1 MNKNKRALCTMLA
14 LSMLLSL
21 AACGRGG
28 SGKKGGEAAADYVYR
43 SEFTTVDSSDG
54 SRYEPRIFTSDGVYA
69 ASYEKIGE
77 RALREGETLSY
88 EGQLDVYGPALYFIA
103 NDGAVKKLDAYR
115 SLPAPEDTENR
126 TGYSSGCDLMGIALN
141 EDGGLSTVESTYAN
155 WFDGSPRQLNADIN
169 GDRWRY
175 ERSYYLRTLAAD
187 GSEIRSVLISFEL
200 DEGQDISF
208 PNLSRDGRGNF
219 LAASGSTLIAVSPDG
234 SIAYVIDCGDLVS
247 GVIRLRDGR
256 VCAVVWGSSGLT
268 LHPIDADKAALGE
281 GIVLPPNTHN
291 LLSGGGDYDLF
302 WRSGSFLY
310 GMRLASGESEQILNW
325 INCDINGD
333 KISALN
339 ISADGTITGVLDG
352 ARRTELFR
360 LYKIPTASLPEK
372 KTLTL
377 AVMYLEYDM
386 SDLIIDFNRHNDK
399 VRIELRDYSE
409 YNTEKDFSAGLTK
422 LNTEIMSGR
431 MPDLLSL
438 NALPFSQLAGKGL
451 LADLYPYLDAD
462 KELGRED
469 LFPTVL
475 KAMEVSGGLYRIC
488 PSFTVHSLIGA
499 ASVVGDR
506 PGWNYEQFREALA
519 SMPDGCT
526 PLEPFTSRD
535 EVLTAL
541 VNLDMNDFVDWTT
554 GKCSFD
560 SREFV
565 DLLKFANS
573 FLPDLKW
580 ADYDWFENDTAPVRI
595 AQGRQMLLRSMISGV
610 DDVLYNDFM
619 FGGESSYIGWPTN
632 SGVGNM
638 LSLDDHAY
646 AMSASCADKEAGWEF
661 LRTLLLDD
669 YQETVYSLPVVRRV
683 FDERLAEAMEIDYQ
697 KDDRGNY
704 VLNAS
709 GEKIPIPRASYST
722 GDGAS
727 QDFYALTQE
736 QADKLLE
743 LIGTTERVIEENNG
757 ILAIVRQGAAA
768 YFAGQK
774 RPEEVARLVQSRI
787 NIYVNEHR

>member
-1 MNKNKRALCTMLA
+1 
-14 LSMLLSL
+14 
-21 AACGRGG
+21 
-28 SGKKGGEAAADYVYR
+28 
-43 SEFTTVDSSDG
+43 
-54 SRYEPRIFTSDGVYA
+54 
-69 ASYEKIGE
+69 
-77 RALREGETLSY
+77 
-88 EGQLDVYGPALYFIA
+88 
-103 NDGAVKKLDAYR
+103 
-115 SLPAPEDTENR
+115 
-126 TGYSSGCDLMGIALN
+126 
-141 EDGGLSTVESTYAN
+141 
-155 WFDGSPRQLNADIN
+155 
-169 GDRWRY
+169 
-175 ERSYYLRTLAAD
+175 LAAD
-187 GSEIRSVLISFEL
+187 GSEISSVPIPFDL
-200 DEGQDISF
+200 DEDQDVSF
-208 PNLSRDGRGNF
+208 SNLSRDGSGNL
-219 LAASGSTLIAVSPDG
+219 LASAGSTLIAVSPEG

-281 GIVLPPNTHN
+281 GIALPPNTYN

-310 GMRLASGESEQILNW
+310 GMKLASGETEQILNW

-333 KISALN
+333 KISALD
-339 ISADGTITGVLDG
+339 IAADGTITGVLDG
-352 ARRTELFR
+352 TRRTELFR
-360 LYKIPTASLPEK
+360 LNKVPTASLPEK

-386 SDLIIDFNRHNDK
+386 SDLIIDFNRHNDR
-399 VRIELRDYSE
+399 VRIEVRDYSG
-409 YNTEKDFSAGLTK
+409 YNTETDFSAGLTK

-462 KELGRED
+462 KELARED

-499 ASVVGDR
+499 ASVVGDK
-506 PGWNYEQFREALA
+506 PGWNYEQFRDALA
-519 SMPDGCT
+519 SMPEGCT
-526 PLEPFTSRD
+526 PLEPYTSRD
-535 EVLTAL
+535 EVLTVL
-541 VNLDMNDFVDWTT
+541 VDLDMNDFVDWTT
-554 GKCSFD
+554 GRCSFD
-560 SREFV
+560 SQEFV

-595 AQGRQMLLRSMISGV
+595 AQGRQMLLRSMISDV
-610 DDVLYNDFM
+610 DDVLYYDFM

-632 SGVGNM
+632 SGAGNM

-661 LRTLLLDD
+661 LRALLLDD
-669 YQETVYSLPVVRRV
+669 YQETVYSLPVMRRV
-683 FDERLAEAMEIDYQ
+683 FDERLAKAMEVNYQ
-697 KDDRGNY
+697 KDDNGNY
-704 VLNAS
+704 VLNES
-709 GEKIPIPRASYST
+709 GEKVPIPRVSYST

-727 QDFYALTQE
+727 QDFYALTRE

-743 LIGTTERVIEENNG
+743 LIGTTERVMEENNG